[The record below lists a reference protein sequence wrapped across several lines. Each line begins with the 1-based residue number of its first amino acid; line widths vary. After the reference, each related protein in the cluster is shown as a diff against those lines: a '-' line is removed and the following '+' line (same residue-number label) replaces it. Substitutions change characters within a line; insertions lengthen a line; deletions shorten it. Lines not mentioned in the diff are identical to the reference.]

1 MQVLGG
7 KMTTGIIP
15 TKGQT
20 VCVDFDGV
28 LNNYKGYDGD
38 NLGTPR
44 PGAREFL
51 EQLSKEY
58 DVVVFS
64 VRRYSKIIKWLTDY
78 DLLKYVVNVTSYKPL
93 AVAYIDDRAI
103 RFNGNYNETLEEL
116 KDFKPY
122 WKG

>member
-1 MQVLGG
+1 MPILGG

-15 TKGQT
+15 TKGRT

-28 LNNYKGYDGD
+28 LNTYKGYKGD

-44 PGAREFL
+44 PGCKEFL

-58 DVVVFS
+58 DVVIFS
-64 VRRYSKIIKWLTDY
+64 VRRYAKIIKWLNEY
-78 DLLKYVVNVTSYKPL
+78 NLLQYVVNVTSYKPR

-103 RFNGNYNETLEEL
+103 QFNGNYEQTLKEL
-116 KDFKPY
+116 KGFKTY
-122 WKG
+122 WE

>member
-1 MQVLGG
+1 
-7 KMTTGIIP
+7 MTTGIIP

-20 VCVDFDGV
+20 ICVDFDGV

-44 PGAREFL
+44 EGAKEFL

-58 DVVVFS
+58 DVVIFS

-103 RFNGNYNETLEEL
+103 RFNGNYEKTLNEL
-116 KDFKPY
+116 KGFKPY